1 MVGECQARPGLTEQ
15 GTVERSKLG
24 GEAWTVATCWVL
36 GGTSQKSLSREM
48 ATRGTA
54 VLDCLGFDGFAV
66 CGSYYLHRLR
76 DAHPELVGEVTP
88 RARSELYR
96 FGGGTG
102 LAGHCAI
109 INLMWRG
116 ERVQI
121 QVDIV
126 SGVLPLL
133 LGRRFGARHQLVTDI
148 GTGDVFTKVGNG
160 LQLVARNDCH
170 REG

>member
-1 MVGECQARPGLTEQ
+1 MVGGCQAGLGLTERQQ
-15 GTVERSKLG
+15 GTVERSQLEGK
-24 GEAWTVATCWVL
+24 AWTVATCWVL

-48 ATRGTA
+48 AANATA

-76 DAHPELVGEVTP
+76 DAHPGLVGEVKP

-109 INLMWRG
+109 ISLMWRRA
-116 ERVQI
+116 ECEI
-121 QVDIV
+121 
-126 SGVLPLL
+126 
-133 LGRRFGARHQLVTDI
+133 
-148 GTGDVFTKVGNG
+148 
-160 LQLVARNDCH
+160 
-170 REG
+170 

>member
-1 MVGECQARPGLTEQ
+1 
-15 GTVERSKLG
+15 
-24 GEAWTVATCWVL
+24 
-36 GGTSQKSLSREM
+36 M
-48 ATRGTA
+48 AAQGTA

-76 DAHPELVGEVTP
+76 DAHPELVGEVEP

-116 ERVQI
+116 ELVRVQ
-121 QVDIV
+121 VDVV

-133 LGRRFGARHQLVTDI
+133 LGRKFGARRSL
-148 GTGDVFTKVGNG
+148 
-160 LQLVARNDCH
+160 
-170 REG
+170 